1 MQLEP
6 GHWLHCA
13 VLAWIFTWLTQ
24 QATGSWICE
33 EFPTCRTLQF
43 QKQAE
48 CHRQS
53 ACGYLWAP
61 AMSACLESSESVWGC
76 ACRTEGRVFF
86 PRWDS
91 DIGYTCKDN
100 FFSVKIYPIGHWI
113 PLLNSLFSNATLSFD
128 IHLSAQRN
136 FYISTFSVLLA
147 ESHGQK
153 KFLS

>member
-13 VLAWIFTWLTQ
+13 ALAWIFTWLTQ
-24 QATGSWICE
+24 QGTRSWICE
-33 EFPTCRTLQF
+33 ELPTCRTLQF

-61 AMSACLESSESVWGC
+61 AMSACLASSSGWISLSEAVLAGVKDESSSPTEILISDTC
-76 ACRTEGRVFF
+76 AKTM
-86 PRWDS
+86 S
-91 DIGYTCKDN
+91 
-100 FFSVKIYPIGHWI
+100 YPIGHWI
-113 PLLNSLFSNATLSFD
+113 PFLNSVFRNAALSFD
-128 IHLSAQRN
+128 IHPGAQRN
-136 FYISTFSVLLA
+136 FSVSIFSVLLA

-153 KFLS
+153 KIFS